1 LEDSNI
7 VLSPHWREI
16 DPRKARD
23 TAAISLNYKHGV
35 FNGGFVGVNRK
46 ATDFLDWWFASC
58 VALPNFVNKSFLF
71 VDQKFLDV
79 VPVYFENVH
88 ILKHKGCNVSEW
100 NEVFLERS
108 VANNRV
114 MINGKDELVF
124 AHFANSYIIAEVAQ
138 REAVLM
144 PFYKKYQEELSRIK
158 QELGKTFFEGKVDS
172 FIVAG
177 DRKKYNINQMFRR
190 LIYTQAKKIVDRAEQ
205 KK

>member
-58 VALPNFVNKSFLF
+58 LAVPRFHNRPFIHD
-71 VDQKFLDV
+71 DQKFLDV

-100 NEVFLERS
+100 NEAFLERS
-108 VANNRV
+108 VSNDRV
-114 MINGKDELVF
+114 IINGNDELVF
-124 AHFANSYIIAEVAQ
+124 AHFANSYSLAE
-138 REAVLM
+138 REARECVMLPLFRQYESELNKIREALKDLGLISSIEINKM
-144 PFYKKYQEELSRIK
+144 VKNKKTSL
-158 QELGKTFFEGKVDS
+158 LGSGLKSQV
-172 FIVAG
+172 
-177 DRKKYNINQMFRR
+177 Y
-190 LIYTQAKKIVDRAEQ
+190 LLAKKVVDRAE
-205 KK
+205 K